1 MATQVKLEPPFRA
14 EHIGSLL
21 RPRELKDAFGAHAR
35 GEIDD
40 VRYREVM
47 ERCIH
52 EAIRLQEDAGMQSIT
67 DGEFRRVAWSTG
79 LLSALDGLADR
90 ESIFEFHGAD
100 GKSQKWNTCM
110 AIARLRRARPIA
122 LEEFTFVRTNT
133 SRTPKVTIPSPSF
146 LHFFRLGECADRAV
160 YSDLDEFWTDV
171 VRIYHEELADLA
183 RAGATFVQFDEVPQA
198 MLCDE
203 TVRERVRAHGEDP
216 ELLTR
221 RYIEV
226 VNRVLERRPAGM
238 TIGMHLCRGNLRGR
252 WMAAGGYEAIA
263 ERLFNDLTVDGFFL
277 EYDTPR
283 AGDFAPLRLMPA
295 DKFVRLGLVS
305 SKSAALEDKGALKRR
320 IDEAAKFAALDRLGI
335 SPQCGFASTAGG
347 NPLSVDDQ
355 RHKLALVAEVA
366 REVWG

>member
-1 MATQVKLEPPFRA
+1 MATGVKLNPPFRA

-40 VRYREVM
+40 ARYREVL
-47 ERCIH
+47 ERCIR
-52 EAIRLQEDAGMQSIT
+52 EAIHLQEDAGMQSIT

-90 ESIFEFHGAD
+90 ESLFEFHDAD
-100 GKSQKWNTCM
+100 GSTQKWNTCM
-110 AIARLRRARPIA
+110 AVARLRRARPIA
-122 LEEFTFVRTNT
+122 LEEFSFVRANT
-133 SRTPKVTIPSPSF
+133 TRTPKVTIPSPSF
-146 LHFFRLGECADRAV
+146 LHFFRLGECADRAA
-160 YSDLDEFWTDV
+160 YPDLDDFWSDV
-171 VRIYHEELADLA
+171 VRIYREELADLA
-183 RAGATFVQFDEVPQA
+183 HAGATCVQFDEVPQA

-203 TVRERVRAHGEDP
+203 NLRERVRTHGEDP
-216 ELLTR
+216 ARLTLL
-221 RYIEV
+221 YIEM
-226 VNRVLERRPAGM
+226 VNRVLENRPAGM

-252 WMAAGGYEAIA
+252 WMASGGYEAIA
-263 ERLFNDLTVDGFFL
+263 ERLFNDLKVDGFFL

-283 AGDFAPLRLMPA
+283 AGDFAPLRLVPA

-305 SKSAALEDKGALKRR
+305 SKNATLEMKDALKRR
-320 IDEAAKFAALDRLGI
+320 IDEAAKFASLDRLGI

-355 RHKLALVAEVA
+355 RRKLALVAEVA
-366 REVWG
+366 HEVWG

>member
-1 MATQVKLEPPFRA
+1 MEVQPKVNPPFRA

-40 VRYREVM
+40 ARYREVL
-47 ERCIH
+47 ERCIR
-52 EAIRLQEDAGMQSIT
+52 EAIGLQESAGMESIT

-79 LLSALDGLADR
+79 LLSALDGLVDR
-90 ESIFEFHGAD
+90 ESIFEFHDAD
-100 GKSQKWNTCM
+100 GNSQKWNTCM
-110 AIARLRRARPIA
+110 AVARLRRARPIA
-122 LEEFTFVRTNT
+122 LEEFSFVRANT
-133 SRTPKVTIPSPSF
+133 TRTPKVTIPSPSF

-160 YSDLDEFWTDV
+160 YSDLDEFWSDV

-183 RAGATFVQFDEVPQA
+183 RAGAIYVQFDEVPQA

-203 TVRERVRAHGEDP
+203 TVRDRVRAHGEDP
-216 ELLTR
+216 ARLTLL
-221 RYIEV
+221 YIEM

-263 ERLFNDLTVDGFFL
+263 ERLFNDLKVDGFFL

-283 AGDFAPLRLMPA
+283 AGDFAPLRLVPA

-305 SKSAALEDKGALKRR
+305 SKSAMLEVKDALKRR
-320 IDEAAKFAALDRLGI
+320 IDDAAKFASLDRLGI

-355 RHKLALVAEVA
+355 RRKLALVAEVA

>member
-1 MATQVKLEPPFRA
+1 MAAQIKLDPPFRA

-21 RPRELKDAFGAHAR
+21 RPRELKDAFSAHAR
-35 GEIDD
+35 GELDD
-40 VRYREVM
+40 ARYREVL
-47 ERCIH
+47 ERCIRA
-52 EAIRLQEDAGMQSIT
+52 AIRLQEDAGIESIT

-90 ESIFEFHGAD
+90 ESLFEFHDTD
-100 GKSQKWNTCM
+100 GNSQKWNTCM
-110 AIARLRRARPIA
+110 AVGRLKRVRPIA
-122 LEEFTFVRTNT
+122 LDEFRFVRANT
-133 SRTPKVTIPSPSF
+133 THTPKVTIPSPSF
-146 LHFFRLGECADRAV
+146 VHFFRLDECADRAV
-160 YSDLDEFWTDV
+160 YPDPDEFWSDV

-183 RAGATFVQFDEVPQA
+183 RAGATYVQFDEVPQA

-216 ELLTR
+216 ARLTR
-221 RYIEV
+221 LYIEI
-226 VNRVLERRPAGM
+226 VNRVLEKCPAGM

-263 ERLFNDLTVDGFFL
+263 ERLFNDLKVDGFFL

-283 AGDFAPLRLMPA
+283 AGDFAPLRLVPA

-305 SKSAALEDKGALKRR
+305 SKSAVLEDKDALKRR
-320 IDEAAKFAALDRLGI
+320 IDEATKFTALDRLGI

-355 RHKLALVAEVA
+355 RRKLELVAQVA